1 MQERL
6 QKRIALKC
14 MTGLN
19 GYTNLCLLHNK
30 ECLAN
35 AGFHWQFKCIFFLF
49 PLPLNLYAEFTAELV
64 NTVPKTGFW

>member
-19 GYTNLCLLHNK
+19 GYINLCLLLNK

-35 AGFHWQFKCIFFLF
+35 AGFHRQFNCTFFLF
-49 PLPLNLYAEFTAELV
+49 PIALNLYADFTAELV
-64 NTVPKTGFW
+64 NTFPKTGFR